1 MLGTPSASGSETDA
15 AAELAE
21 RCRDVRE
28 RLTAIAQALAALRA
42 ELDDALQSADEA
54 SESG

>member
-1 MLGTPSASGSETDA
+1 MLGTTSASGSESHA

-42 ELDDALQSADEA
+42 ELDDALEPEGEA
-54 SESG
+54 SDSG